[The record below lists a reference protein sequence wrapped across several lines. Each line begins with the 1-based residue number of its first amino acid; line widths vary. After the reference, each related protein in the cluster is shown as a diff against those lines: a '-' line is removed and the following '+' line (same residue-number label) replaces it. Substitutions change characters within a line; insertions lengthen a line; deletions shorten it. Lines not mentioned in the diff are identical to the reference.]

1 MRGKPI
7 DLKHVVTNASQAY
20 YGRRLNKKDWQR
32 NVKMAHRQSRATVA
46 IKRKEGLE
54 YQYALT
60 DIHRTIIKKAM
71 MTPDEAYQRNKVTKK
86 AMGLAWVMCG

>member
-1 MRGKPI
+1 MRGRPI
-7 DLKHVVTNASQAY
+7 DLKYAVTNASQAY
-20 YGRRLNKKDWQR
+20 YGRRLNKKDWQK
-32 NVKMAHRQSRATVA
+32 NIKMANRQSRTTIA

-60 DIHRTIIKKAM
+60 DIQRSIIKKVM

-86 AMGLAWVMCG
+86 AMGLAWVLCG

>member
-1 MRGKPI
+1 MRGRRI
-7 DLKHVVTNASQAY
+7 DLKHVVANAVQAH
-20 YGRRLNKKDWQR
+20 YGRRLNVVDWK
-32 NVKMAHRQSRATVA
+32 NNINMANRQSRTTIA
-46 IKRKEGLE
+46 IKRSEGLE

-86 AMGLAWVMCG
+86 AMGLAWVLCG

>member
-1 MRGKPI
+1 MRGRPI

-20 YGRRLNKKDWQR
+20 YNRRLNKKDWQK
-32 NVKMAHRQSRATVA
+32 NLNMANRQSRATVA

-60 DIHRTIIKKAM
+60 DIHRTVIKKAM

-86 AMGLAWVMCG
+86 AMGLAWVLCG

>member
-1 MRGKPI
+1 MRGRPI
-7 DLKHVVTNASQAY
+7 DLRHVVTNAVRAH
-20 YGRRLNKKDWQR
+20 YGRRLNVVDWK
-32 NVKMAHRQSRATVA
+32 NNINMANRQSRTTIA

-60 DIHRTIIKKAM
+60 DIHRSIIKKVM

-86 AMGLAWVMCG
+86 LGLAWVMCG

>member
-1 MRGKPI
+1 MRGRSI
-7 DLKHVVTNASQAY
+7 DPKYVMTNAVQAH
-20 YGRRLNKKDWQR
+20 YGRRLTRKDWER
-32 NVKMAHRQSRATVA
+32 NVKMARRTSRTTIAL
-46 IKRKEGLE
+46 KRKEGLE

-86 AMGLAWVMCG
+86 AMGLAWVLCG

>member
-1 MRGKPI
+1 MRGRPI
-7 DLKHVVTNASQAY
+7 DLKHVVSNASQAY
-20 YGRRLNKKDWQR
+20 YNRRLNKKDWQK
-32 NVKMAHRQSRATVA
+32 NLNMANRQSRATVA

-71 MTPDEAYQRNKVTKK
+71 MKPDEAYNRNKVTKK
-86 AMGLAWVMCG
+86 LGLAWVLCG

>member
-1 MRGKPI
+1 
-7 DLKHVVTNASQAY
+7 LNVVDW
-20 YGRRLNKKDWQR
+20 KK
-32 NVKMAHRQSRATVA
+32 NINMANRQSRTTIA
-46 IKRKEGLE
+46 IKRSEGLE

-86 AMGLAWVMCG
+86 AMGLAWVLCG

>member
-1 MRGKPI
+1 MRGRPI
-7 DLKHVVTNASQAY
+7 DLKHVVSNASQAY
-20 YGRRLNKKDWQR
+20 YNRRLNKKDWQK
-32 NVKMAHRQSRATVA
+32 NLNMANRQSRATVA

-71 MTPDEAYQRNKVTKK
+71 MTPDQAYQKNKVTKQH
-86 AMGLAWVMCG
+86 GLAWALCG

>member
-1 MRGKPI
+1 MRGRPI

-20 YGRRLNKKDWQR
+20 YNRRLNKKDWQK
-32 NVKMAHRQSRATVA
+32 NVKMANRQSRATIA
-46 IKRKEGLE
+46 LKRKEGLE

-60 DIHRTIIKKAM
+60 DIHRNIIKKAM

-86 AMGLAWVMCG
+86 AMGLAWVLCG